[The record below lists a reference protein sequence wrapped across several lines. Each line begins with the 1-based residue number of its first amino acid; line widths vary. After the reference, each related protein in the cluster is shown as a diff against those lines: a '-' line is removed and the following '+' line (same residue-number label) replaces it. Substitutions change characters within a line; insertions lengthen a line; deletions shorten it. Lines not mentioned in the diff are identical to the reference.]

1 MLDDLKFLEESLTGS
16 QISELKSILGNEL
29 YTLLDSALDSETEED
44 AKVRVSEFV
53 NAVKRKPMKIIKA
66 RRLLSPEQ
74 SEAVM
79 RFLDP

>member
-16 QISELKSILGNEL
+16 QISEMKSTLGNEL
-29 YTLLDSALDSETEED
+29 YALLDSALDSETEED

-53 NAVKRKPMKIIKA
+53 NAAKRKPMKIIKA
-66 RRLLSPEQ
+66 RRLLSPDQ